1 MGKKVLMF
9 GWELPPQNSGGLGV
23 ACFGLSKSLAERG
36 VEVTFVLPRKNEK
49 NPFFNVVSVKKVC
62 NYKEIEVNSLL
73 SPYLS
78 SSSYKR
84 VLSGVQGGDIY
95 GRTLLDEVS
104 RYAKYAKD
112 IALSEEFDVIHAH
125 DWLSFGAGITAKK
138 VSGKPLIAHIHA
150 TEFDRGGVG
159 RVNQEVYNR
168 EKEGMEEAD
177 KVITVSNFTK
187 GIVMKHYGI
196 PPEKIEV
203 VHNGMDDTESKSFE
217 KEELLKSFKD
227 AGYKTVAFIGRITIQ
242 KGPDYFLKMA
252 KKVLDYNKKVI
263 FIVAGS
269 GDMERQI
276 MHQAGELGI
285 SDKVFF
291 TGFLRGKKLYNLFR
305 EADIFVMPSISEPF
319 GLTPLES
326 LINGTPVL
334 ISKQSGVSEVLKNAL
349 KVDFWDIDEMANKIL
364 TALSSEPMRICLAR
378 SGGEEARRI
387 KWDSAADK
395 CISIYNSLPSTSQ
408 RR

>member
-49 NPFFNVVSVKKVC
+49 NPFFNVVSVKKVY
-62 NYKEIEVNSLL
+62 NYKEFEINSLL

-84 VLSGVQGGDIY
+84 VLSSVEGGDIY
-95 GRTLLDEVS
+95 GRTLIDEVC

-112 IALSEEFDVIHAH
+112 IALSETFDVIHAH
-125 DWLSFGAGITAKK
+125 DWLSFEAGITAKK
-138 VSGKPLIAHIHA
+138 VSGKPLIVHIHA

-168 EKEGMEEAD
+168 EKEGMEKAD
-177 KVITVSNFTK
+177 RVIAVSNFTK
-187 GIVMKHYGI
+187 GIIMEHYGI
-196 PPEKIEV
+196 PSEKIEV

-217 KEELLKSFKD
+217 KEELLKTFKD
-227 AGYKTVAFIGRITIQ
+227 AGYKTVAFIGRITVQ

-276 MHQAGELGI
+276 MRQTGELEI

-349 KVDFWDIDEMANKIL
+349 KVDFWDTDEMANKIL
-364 TALSSEPMRICLAR
+364 TTLSSEPMRVCLAR
-378 SGGEEARRI
+378 NGELEAKRI

-395 CISIYNSLPSTSQ
+395 CISIYNSF
-408 RR
+408 

>member
-1 MGKKVLMF
+1 MGKRVLMF
-9 GWELPPQNSGGLGV
+9 GWELPPKNSGGLGV

-49 NPFFNVVSVKKVC
+49 NPFFNVISAKKVC

-78 SSSYKR
+78 SGSYKR
-84 VLSGVQGGDIY
+84 ILSDTKDGDIY

-104 RYAKYAKD
+104 RYAEHAKA
-112 IALSEEFDVIHAH
+112 IALSEKFDVIHAH
-125 DWLSFGAGITAKK
+125 DWLSFGAGVVAKK

-159 RVNQEVYNR
+159 RVNQEAYNR
-168 EKEGMEEAD
+168 EKEGMENAD
-177 KVITVSNFTK
+177 KVIAVSNFTK
-187 GIVMKHYGI
+187 QIIIKHYGI
-196 PPEKIEV
+196 PSEKIEV

-217 KEELLKSFKD
+217 KEEILKTFKD
-227 AGYKTVAFIGRITIQ
+227 AGYKTVAFIGRITVQ

-252 KKVLDYNKKVI
+252 RKVLDYNKKVV

-305 EADIFVMPSISEPF
+305 EADLFVMPSISEPF

-349 KVDFWDIDEMANKIL
+349 KVDFWDIDEMANKVL
-364 TALSSEPMRICLAR
+364 TALSSEPMRTCLTR
-378 SGGEEARRI
+378 NGEAEAKKI

-395 CISIYNSLPSTSQ
+395 CISIYNSLYYL
-408 RR
+408 